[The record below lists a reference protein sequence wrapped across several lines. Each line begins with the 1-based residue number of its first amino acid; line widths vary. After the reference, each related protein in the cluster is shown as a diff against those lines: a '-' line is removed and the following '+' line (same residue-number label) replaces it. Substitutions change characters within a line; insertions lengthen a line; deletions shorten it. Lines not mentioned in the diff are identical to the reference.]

1 MNSNEI
7 QKIFQT
13 VAKRLRCPRCGK
25 QYSFEN
31 IHVLSS
37 TENICFLQ
45 LECENHLPVMA
56 SVAISGQKISTQKQE
71 SVVSVNDVLDA
82 HEKISQIASIE
93 ELFN

>member
-37 TENICFLQ
+37 TKSICFLQ
-45 LECENHLPVMA
+45 LECENHMPVMA
-56 SVAISGQKISTQKQE
+56 SVAVSGPKITTLKQE
-71 SVVSVNDVLDA
+71 SAISTDDVLDA
-82 HEKISQIASIE
+82 HEKLSQIKSVE
-93 ELFN
+93 ELFK